1 MFSTRTAWPLDPN
14 RLHQLA
20 EQQRAAGDL
29 IDLTVSNPTRCGFDY
44 PKALLAA
51 LAQPA
56 GLNYAPQPL
65 GLESARAAIAAYYRE
80 RGLAVPLDRVA
91 LTASTSEA
99 YSHLFRLL
107 CNAGEAVLMPS
118 PSYPL
123 FELLAGTQDVRL
135 RAVPM
140 LYDQGWLLDMAMLE
154 RAPEDVRAL
163 LLVHPNNPAGNYI
176 QPQEWRAVQALAAA
190 RGWAV
195 VVDEVFY
202 DFALPPGAPVA
213 LDFSDCQALTFLL
226 NGCSKLS
233 ALPQMKLAWISAF
246 GPAALVR
253 TAWARLEMLLD
264 LYLSVSTPVQLAAPV
279 LLEARRAMQPQ
290 ILHRLR
296 ENLDTLDAALAR
308 LPAVER
314 LPVGG
319 GWSVLLRL
327 PRIHS
332 DAEWAERLVERAGVL
347 THPGHFYGL
356 ERESCLAL
364 SLLLPPEIFAAGV
377 ARMAKE
383 MA

>member
-1 MFSTRTAWPLDPN
+1 MFSARTAWPLEPN

-20 EQQRAAGDL
+20 EQCRGDGSL
-29 IDLTVSNPTRCGFDY
+29 IDLTISNPTRCGFEY
-44 PKALLAA
+44 PAELVAA

-56 GLNYAPQPL
+56 ALTYTPQPL
-65 GLESARAAIAAYYRE
+65 GREPARAAVAAYYRE
-80 RGLAVPLDRVA
+80 RGLAVASDRVA

-123 FELLAGTQDVRL
+123 FELLAGAQDVRL
-135 RAVPM
+135 HAVPM

-154 RAPEDVRAL
+154 RAPDDVRAL

-202 DFALPPGAPVA
+202 DFAMPPGAPVA
-213 LDFSDCQALTFLL
+213 LDFTACPALTFLL

-233 ALPQMKLAWISAF
+233 ALPQMKLAWISVF
-246 GPAALVR
+246 GPAAQVR

-279 LLEARRAMQPQ
+279 LLEARRVMQPQ
-290 ILHRLR
+290 ILRRLR
-296 ENLDTLDAALAR
+296 ENLHTLDEALTR
-308 LPAVER
+308 LPAIER
-314 LPVGG
+314 LPVAG

-327 PRIHS
+327 PRIRS

-356 ERESCLAL
+356 EIESCLAL
-364 SLLLPPEIFAAGV
+364 SLLLPPEVFAAGV

>member
-14 RLHQLA
+14 RLHELA
-20 EQQRAAGDL
+20 EQRRAAGDL
-29 IDLTVSNPTRCGFDY
+29 IDLTISNPTRCGFDY
-44 PKALLAA
+44 PEALVEA

-56 GLNYAPQPL
+56 ALTYAPQPL
-65 GLESARAAIAAYYRE
+65 GLESARAAICAYYRE
-80 RGLAVPLDRVA
+80 RGLAIRLDRVA

-107 CNAGEAVLMPS
+107 CNPGEAALMPS
-118 PSYPL
+118 PTYPL
-123 FELLAGTQDVRL
+123 FELLAGAQDVRL

-140 LYDQGWLLDMAMLE
+140 LYDQGWLLDAAMLE

-163 LLVHPNNPAGNYI
+163 LLVHPNNPAGNYL

-213 LDFSDCQALTFLL
+213 LDFTACPALTFLL

-233 ALPQMKLAWISAF
+233 GLPQMKLAWISAF

-264 LYLSVSTPVQLAAPV
+264 LYLSVSTPVQLAAPA
-279 LLEARRAMQPQ
+279 LLEARRGMQPQ
-290 ILHRLR
+290 IQRRLR
-296 ENLDTLDAALAR
+296 ENLDRLDAALAR

-314 LPVGG
+314 LPVAG

-356 ERESCLAL
+356 EMESCLAL

-377 ARMAKE
+377 TRMAKE